1 MYKGM
6 NQRFKEHTMMSGL
19 IVLLVVAVL
28 VVPSFAQ
35 TASPPR
41 PASAPTPAPAPVSVP
56 APLPADMMANH
67 LKQEI
72 HKALAAR
79 QQEYEALKTPEQI
92 KAYQERRRTA
102 MIDALGGFPDKT
114 PLNAKV
120 TGRVQCD
127 GYRIEKVLF
136 ESRPGLIVS
145 ALLYLPD
152 GTGPFAASIV
162 PCGHSEN
169 GKAYESYQQA
179 SILLAKN
186 GIAALCY
193 DPPGQGERS
202 QIVAQNG
209 LKPLG
214 PTVQHTLIG
223 TGSILLGRN
232 VAADIIWD
240 GIRAIDYLQSR
251 SDIDGSHI
259 VCTGNSGGGTQTSYL
274 MAIEPRITCA
284 VPCCYLT
291 SWARLTETI
300 GPQDAEQNL
309 YGQIAFGLDHA
320 DYAILMAPRPLL
332 FGVATQDFFDIAG
345 SWDSFRQAKRIY
357 TRLGVPERV
366 DIVEVD
372 LPHNYA
378 RELRMPMV
386 RWMRGW
392 LFNKFEPV
400 VENPTPVKFD
410 AELNCTPK
418 GQVMSL
424 EGAKSLFDF
433 NSETETKLAAGRRE
447 LWQKTPRQQIL
458 EKVRQL
464 VVVRPLNDLPQP
476 SIKKLARQERDGYTL
491 TNIELWLEPDLALA
505 GLLFEPAKAT
515 GDACLY
521 LNGNGKETDA
531 APGGPIEALVRQGR
545 VVLAV
550 DLPGIRQTEGG
561 GSDQVFGPNFK
572 DYFMAYLLGRSYLG
586 MRVEDALICQRF
598 LAEYGTTGGTK
609 RQVHSVGI
617 GEAGPAALHAAALQP
632 ELFASLRLE
641 RSLRSWAEVV
651 RTPIS
656 NNQLTNAVH
665 GALKVYDLPDLAA
678 TLPAPKLQIVDPLDP
693 AGKPAK

>member
-1 MYKGM
+1 
-6 NQRFKEHTMMSGL
+6 MMSGL
-19 IVLLVVAVL
+19 IVLLVVAAL

-35 TASPPR
+35 TATQASPTTVAVR
-41 PASAPTPAPAPVSVP
+41 VP

-67 LKQEI
+67 LKQQI

-79 QQEYEALKTPEQI
+79 KQEYETLKTPEQI
-92 KAYQERRRTA
+92 KAYQEQRRTA
-102 MIDALGGFPDKT
+102 MLDALGGFPDKT

-120 TGRVQCD
+120 TGKIQCD

-136 ESRPGLIVS
+136 ESRPGLVVS

-152 GTGPFAASIV
+152 GAGPFPASIV

-169 GKAYESYQQA
+169 GKAYESYQRA

-202 QIVAQNG
+202 QIFDQKG
-209 LKPLG
+209 QPTLG

-232 VAADIIWD
+232 VATDIVWD
-240 GIRAIDYLQSR
+240 GIRAIDYVQAR
-251 SDIDGSHI
+251 SDIDGSRI
-259 VCTGNSGGGTQTSYL
+259 ACTGNSGGGTQTSYL
-274 MAIEPRITCA
+274 MAIEPRIICA

-291 SWARLTETI
+291 SFGRLTDTI

-332 FGVATQDFFDIAG
+332 FGVATQDFFDIEG
-345 SWDSFRQAKRIY
+345 SWDCFRQAKRIY
-357 TRLGVPERV
+357 TRFGCPERV
-366 DIVEVD
+366 DLVEAD

-378 RELRMPMV
+378 KELRMPMV

-400 VENPTPVKFD
+400 IENDTPVKAD
-410 AELNCTPK
+410 AELSCTPK
-418 GQVMSL
+418 GQVMWM
-424 EGAKSLFDF
+424 EGAKSLIDF
-433 NSETETKLAAGRRE
+433 NSETETRLAAGRRE
-447 LWQKTPRQQIL
+447 LWQKTPRQQVL

-464 VVVRPLNDLPQP
+464 VGVRPLSDLPQP
-476 SIKKLARQERDGYTL
+476 SIKKLNREQRDGYTL

-521 LNGNGKETDA
+521 LHGNGKETDA
-531 APGGPIEALVRQGR
+531 APGGAIEALVRQGR

-550 DLPGIRQTEGG
+550 DLPGIRPTGNS

-572 DYFMAYLLGRSYLG
+572 DFYMAYLLGRSYLG
-586 MRVEDALICQRF
+586 MRIEDALICQRF
-598 LAEYGTTGGTK
+598 LAEYGTSSGTK
-609 RQVHSVGI
+609 RPVHLVGI

-632 ELFASLRLE
+632 DLFASLRLE
-641 RSLRSWAEVV
+641 RSLRSWADVV

-665 GALKVYDLPDLAA
+665 GALKLYDLPDLVT
-678 TLPAPKLQIVDPLDP
+678 TLSPDKIQITESLDP
-693 AGKPAK
+693 TGKPAR